1 MLLDGLHLTASD
13 MAAGIKAAI
22 RRPCPQ
28 AEAYLRVLE
37 RASGVRGTK
46 ALLAKLKGGWRPS
59 LDDLL
64 DDLLD
69 ADLDDLA
76 LQWMPEGR
84 VEIRLDGQIVP
95 ISSRHLGKV
104 LCQIA
109 AMSSEERAQWVS
121 VHARLHAIVPSLV
134 CSIRR

>member
-1 MLLDGLHLTASD
+1 MLLEGLHLTPRDLAD
-13 MAAGIKAAI
+13 GIKAAT
-22 RRPCPQ
+22 RRPCQ
-28 AEAYLRVLE
+28 EADAFLRVLE
-37 RASGVRGTK
+37 KAGGVSGPK
-46 ALLAKLKGGWRPS
+46 KLLAKLKGGWRPS
-59 LDDLL
+59 L

-104 LCQIA
+104 LCQIS

-121 VHARLHAIVPSLV
+121 VYARLHAIVPSLV
-134 CSIRR
+134 CSIKR

>member
-1 MLLDGLHLTASD
+1 MLLDGLHLTAND
-13 MAAGIKAAI
+13 LAAGIKAAI

-28 AEAYLRVLE
+28 ADAYLRVLE
-37 RASGVRGTK
+37 RASGVRGSK

-59 LDDLL
+59 L

-84 VEIRLDGQIVP
+84 VEIRLDREVIP

-104 LCQIA
+104 LREVG
-109 AMSSEERAQWVS
+109 AMSSEERQQWVKALVRLQS
-121 VHARLHAIVPSLV
+121 VIPVLV

>member
-1 MLLDGLHLTASD
+1 MLLDGLHLTTSD
-13 MAAGIKAAI
+13 LAAGIKAAI

-28 AEAYLRVLE
+28 ADAYLRVLE

-46 ALLAKLKGGWRPS
+46 ELLAKLKGGWRPS
-59 LDDLL
+59 L